1 MPRFE
6 VDPREVDRIVRRLDP
21 RQELVYR
28 LAVRGLCAR
37 CYYDDLAFRQRTDA
51 LLARFQSEFPAVLR
65 EAAALAAW
73 IEETVAAR

>member
-1 MPRFE
+1 MPRFD

-37 CYYDDLAFRQRTDA
+37 CCGDRAFRQRTDA